1 MQPKYIFSNVIGTFV
16 FSEQFTIF
24 DKILFSSIEDYENR
38 EKAENNFKNKYKSPK
53 KPEGKEL
60 FKILDFFK
68 NRQFFSGFYSKNL
81 ALTKKKV
88 KGAVKDDI
96 LIIQSINCIEDTDKI
111 INMLVKRLREWYSYY
126 NPEFSSSVGDNE
138 KFIELLIGK
147 KDKKSEDSMGADLS
161 RENLEPIT
169 ELIEQ
174 ANGLYALRKKQ
185 ENYLEKLMKNNCPN
199 LTAIAGVT
207 IGAKLI
213 EHANSLKHL
222 AELPSSV
229 IQLLGAEKALFR
241 HLKTGARS
249 PKYGILH
256 EHPLISKAKKPEH
269 GKIARALADK
279 ISIAVRVDY
288 FKGKF
293 IGDKLKK
300 ALEERFK

>member
-1 MQPKYIFSNVIGTFV
+1 MQPKYIFSNLVGTFV

-24 DKILFSSIEDYENR
+24 DKILFSSIEDYESR
-38 EKAENNFKNKYKSPK
+38 EKAENNFKDKYKILK

-60 FKILDFFK
+60 LKILDFFK
-68 NRQFFSGFYSKNL
+68 NRQFFSDFYSKNL

-88 KGAVKDDI
+88 KDAVKDDI

-126 NPEFSSSVGDNE
+126 NPEFSSSAKDNE
-138 KFIELLIGK
+138 IFVGLLIEK
-147 KDKKSEDSMGADLS
+147 KDKKIKESMGADLS

-169 ELIEQ
+169 GLIRQ
-174 ANGLYALRKKQ
+174 AGELYALRKKQ
-185 ENYLEKLMKNNCPN
+185 EAYLEKLMEKNCPS

-213 EHANSLKHL
+213 GHANSLKHL

-293 IGDKLKK
+293 IGDKLRKE
-300 ALEERFK
+300 LEERFK